1 MFIQLHVAVFET
13 PSALPLHACPACMLG
28 HGVLSRSATCFAL
41 VLLLCACVA
50 AVCTRASALLCSAAD
65 GCFKVDLKG
74 VLYQATVL
82 PLAGTA
88 LIANIGPTEAKVG

>member
-1 MFIQLHVAVFET
+1 VCL
-13 PSALPLHACPACMLG
+13 
-28 HGVLSRSATCFAL
+28 
-41 VLLLCACVA
+41 A
-50 AVCTRASALLCSAAD
+50 AAAD

-88 LIANIGPTEAKVG
+88 LVANIGPTEAKVGRESEALCTLEASRAAAVVGGLPGLRQGQLPKIWHSERLGCEPLHFQA